1 MGKSAAAP
9 PTPDYVGAAKQ
20 QGQDNLA
27 AAKQSNVM
35 SNPNM
40 YTPFGN
46 QTVSYSSPTFDQ
58 SSYDAALSKYNAGA
72 VDRNRFMRQGN
83 PEGDTI
89 TGATYFDQAG
99 YDAANAARGAAPSRD
114 SFMTG
119 GGQPTVTQTLNPQA
133 QQTLDAQMRVQ
144 TALANLGQ
152 TGAANAQNVLN
163 TPFNPNLPNIQT
175 SVNSA
180 GGLQSSVAPSGNIQS
195 TAAPYGDVQNYV
207 NSSGNIQSTAA
218 PSGNIQNYVNSSG
231 NIQST
236 AAPSGN
242 IQNYVDSA
250 GNVQTGL
257 SADQFGLARANTQA
271 NTYGLAS
278 QDVNADTYGLAKG
291 RVPLQYSLNTS
302 NLTQMPTNAGMSAQQ
317 AILARLNPTIEAG
330 DTSFKQALANQ
341 GLAPG
346 TAAFDAAM
354 RNREASKNDLYSQ
367 AALQGI
373 NLDMAARQQG
383 LNELNTTGTF
393 GNQAQLAGAGL
404 YNQAVAQNFG
414 QGMSANQLKNA
425 SVAQNFGQGVTAD
438 QLYNSAVGQNF
449 NQGLLAQQANN
460 AAQQQQYGQNLNN
473 AQFANQA
480 QQQLYG
486 QNVGNVQLANQA
498 QQQLYGQNLN
508 NAQFTNQAQNQLYGQ
523 NANNVQLA
531 NQAQQQLYGQ
541 NLGNA
546 QFTNQAQNQL
556 YGQNANNVQM
566 ANAAQQQLYGQNLN
580 NAQLANQAQQQ
591 LYGQNLNNAQF
602 GNQAVQQSL
611 AQQSALRSQ
620 PLNEIL
626 GLMGGSQIQL
636 PQFQGYQGAQV
647 APAPTF
653 AGAQAQG
660 QNAMQN
666 YGIQQ
671 SGNNALTSGLF
682 GALTSGAMLASKF
695 SDRRLKSNIV
705 QVGIH
710 PLGIGIYEYDIFGN
724 RERGVMADEVAKVMP
739 EAIIQ
744 TSSGY
749 MMVNYGKL

>member
-1 MGKSAAAP
+1 MGKSVAAP
-9 PTPDYVGAAKQ
+9 PTPDYVGAAKE
-20 QGQDNLA
+20 QGTQNLA
-27 AAKQSNVM
+27 AAKQSNLM

-58 SSYDAALSKYNAGA
+58 ASYENALSKYNAGN
-72 VDRNRFMRQGN
+72 VDRNRFMRQGDPN
-83 PEGDTI
+83 GDTT
-89 TGATYFDQAG
+89 TGASYFDQAG
-99 YDAANAARGAAPSRD
+99 YDAANAARGAAPTREAYT
-114 SFMTG
+114 TG
-119 GGQPTVTQTLNPQA
+119 GGVPTVTQTLTPQA

-152 TGAANAQNVLN
+152 TGANNAQNVLN
-163 TPFNPNLPNIQT
+163 QPFNPNLAPIQNT
-175 SVNSA
+175 
-180 GGLQSSVAPSGNIQS
+180 VAPSGNIQS
-195 TAAPYGDVQNYV
+195 AAYQNIPGYNPVAVQN
-207 NSSGNIQSTAA
+207 
-218 PSGNIQNYVNSSG
+218 
-231 NIQST
+231 
-236 AAPSGN
+236 
-242 IQNYVDSA
+242 
-250 GNVQTGL
+250 VQGDL
-257 SADQFGLARANTQA
+257 KADIYGLARANTQA

-278 QDVNADTYGLAKG
+278 GDVNANTYGLAQG
-291 RVPLQYSLNTS
+291 YVPLQTSLDTS

-317 AILARLNPTIEAG
+317 AILSRLNPTIEAG

-393 GNQAQLAGAGL
+393 GNQALLAGAGL
-404 YNQAVAQNFG
+404 YNQAVGQNFG
-414 QGMSANQLKNA
+414 QGITANQLKNA
-425 SVAQNFGQGVTAD
+425 AVGQNFGQGVTAD

-449 NQGLLAQQANN
+449 NQALAAQQANN
-460 AAQQQQYGQNLNN
+460 AAQAQQYGQNLGY
-473 AQFANQA
+473 AQFGNEAG
-480 QQQLYG
+480 QL
-486 QNVGNVQLANQA
+486 N
-498 QQQLYGQNLN
+498 
-508 NAQFTNQAQNQLYGQ
+508 
-523 NANNVQLA
+523 
-531 NQAQQQLYGQ
+531 
-541 NLGNA
+541 
-546 QFTNQAQNQL
+546 
-556 YGQNANNVQM
+556 
-566 ANAAQQQLYGQNLN
+566 NAAQQQLYGQNLN
-580 NAQLANQAQQQ
+580 NAQFNNQAI
-591 LYGQNLNNAQF
+591 
-602 GNQAVQQSL
+602 QQSL
-611 AQQSALRSQ
+611 AQQSALRAQ

-671 SGNNALTSGLF
+671 SGANATTSGLF

-739 EAIIQ
+739 EAIIP